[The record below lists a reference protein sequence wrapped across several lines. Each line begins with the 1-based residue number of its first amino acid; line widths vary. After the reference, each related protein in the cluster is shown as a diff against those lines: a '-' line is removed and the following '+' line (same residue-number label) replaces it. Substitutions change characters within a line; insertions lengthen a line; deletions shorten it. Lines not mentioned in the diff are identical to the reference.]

1 MCDWLSKWLQI
12 PLDTQSLQRVR
23 ATVSQRELTAAE
35 RRKNLRGAFFYQPLK
50 AYKRVVIVDDVL
62 TTGSTLNVIC
72 AELLK
77 AGVVEI
83 QVWVLARA

>member
-1 MCDWLSKWLQI
+1 MVTDSAGYPEFTTCESNRL
-12 PLDTQSLQRVR
+12 T
-23 ATVSQRELTAAE
+23 RELTAAE

-50 AYKRVVIVDDVL
+50 AYKRVAIVDDVL